1 MEILAVFLYILLFI
15 CLAGFSSG
23 YETGLLSIPM
33 SKVEERKALN
43 RKFDKWILRKMENLE
58 QLISVTLVSTN
69 LFLTCAVI
77 IFLVNVMKFLKGGE
91 AELLTVLLLTPL
103 SILFAEILPKSLFRA
118 KPELIFKTAKFFQI
132 LYVLIYPLTCAFY
145 RCPSKLITSL
155 THTPSKDKALYTKEQ
170 IKVAISKGEERG
182 VLEDYERSILHKV
195 FDVGEKQVKE
205 IMIPF
210 KKVTYLDKGLTIREA
225 KEEFKKYKFSRMPIY
240 DQETEKFIGLVSFMD
255 FMIGEVPSHE
265 NITKIMH
272 PIIYVDDNTY
282 LDELLIRM
290 LKEKAHLIGIKNS
303 IGMTVGI
310 VTLEDVLEEIVGEY

>member
-1 MEILAVFLYILLFI
+1 
-15 CLAGFSSG
+15 
-23 YETGLLSIPM
+23 
-33 SKVEERKALN
+33 
-43 RKFDKWILRKMENLE
+43 
-58 QLISVTLVSTN
+58 
-69 LFLTCAVI
+69 
-77 IFLVNVMKFLKGGE
+77 MKFLKGGE
-91 AELLTVLLLTPL
+91 AELLTVLVLTPL

-118 KPELIFKTAKFFQI
+118 KPELIFKTAKLFQI
-132 LYVLIYPLTCAFY
+132 LYVLTYPLTYVFY
-145 RCPSKLITSL
+145 RFPSKLITLL
-155 THTPSKDKALYTKEQ
+155 THAPSKDKALYTKEQ

-195 FDVGEKQVKE
+195 FDVGERQVKE

-210 KKVTYLDKGLTIREA
+210 KKVIYLDKELTIKEA
-225 KEEFKKYKFSRMPIY
+225 KEEFKKHKFSRMPIY
-240 DQETEKFIGLVSFMD
+240 DQENEKFIGLVGFMD
-255 FMIGEVPSHE
+255 FIIEEVPPHE